1 MRMKAEEHGVG
12 EVVLFQTE
20 DDKISIDVQ
29 LDHETVWLNLNQ
41 MSELF
46 QRDKSV
52 VSRHLRTIFQSEE
65 LNREATVAK
74 HATVQTEEDR
84 QVTRTIELDNLD
96 VIIAIG
102 YRVNSLRG
110 TQFRQW
116 ATRIAEDLGE
126 ELAVE

>member
-1 MRMKAEEHGVG
+1 MKKTEEHGVS
-12 EVVLFQTE
+12 EVVLFQAE
-20 DDKISIDVQ
+20 DGKTSIDVQ

-46 QRDKSV
+46 QRDKSF

-74 HATVQTEEDR
+74 NATVQTEEDR

>member
-1 MRMKAEEHGVG
+1 MKKTEEHGVG
-12 EVVLFQTE
+12 EVVLFQAE
-20 DDKISIDVQ
+20 DGKTSIDVQ

-46 QRDKSV
+46 QRDKSF

-74 HATVQTEEDR
+74 NATVQTEEDR

>member
-1 MRMKAEEHGVG
+1 MKKTEEHGVS
-12 EVVLFQTE
+12 EVVLYQAE
-20 DDKISIDVQ
+20 DGKTSIDVQ

-41 MSELF
+41 MAELY
-46 QRDKSV
+46 QRDKLF
-52 VSRHLRTIFQSEE
+52 VSRDLRTIFQSEE

-74 HATVQTEEDR
+74 NATVQTEGDR
-84 QVTRTIELDNLD
+84 QVTRTIELYNLD
-96 VIIAIG
+96 VIIAVG